1 MTDEPYRQ
9 TILIHARQE
18 TLFRYFTE
26 PEAIVAWMG
35 DEAEVDP
42 QPGGLLSSPDQ
53 YSPEVPFESSPV

>member
-42 QPGGLLSSPDQ
+42 HHSLPAVRSA
-53 YSPEVPFESSPV
+53 PE